1 MEGNTMKKKLFKL
14 TALACVM
21 AVGLTTAVACGGSAP
36 AKADSLVTVDINP
49 SIELTLDRNNIV
61 LSAYGAN
68 EDGQILLYE
77 ETGIVG
83 TNVEFAVDKITE
95 LAKDYG
101 YLTEDNTVVNTTVT
115 STDQNKA
122 LKIKDKI
129 DAKITAKSDKFGF
142 DIQIAGEN
150 LYSLSRKFE
159 QFLADHPDCNV
170 TINEFKLALSAA
182 ETGEVTLE
190 AAIEMDASELLEII
204 SDNHKKVKKFFN
216 DKFEDVKV
224 EAQKVYEELE
234 GSLLDAI
241 YMNYYLTHI
250 LENTDTFAYGV
261 EYYAYKSIARAL
273 NVFADQLA
281 RVEKAVQVPLNQE
294 QIATVMLALGIEDAT
309 LIQNTNGQVTINSI
323 EEYANGLFKN
333 AIDDATLD
341 QIEDNLDDALEV
353 IEDKFNAEIDLDI
366 DDIVEE
372 IQDVLEG
379 VIDAIPSVAKQFFTE
394 FEELVAEVESILADA
409 TINAYELR
417 DLGAKFEKK
426 ANEVLTKINLDLDAN
441 AKAQIKAMQD
451 AVKETLAKAKDKMNE
466 TIANAEK
473 EAKAHFDKMKEDV
486 RNRHHGK

>member
-1 MEGNTMKKKLFKL
+1 MKKKLFKL

-21 AVGLTTAVACGGSAP
+21 AVGLTTAVACGGGAP
-36 AKADSLVTVDINP
+36 AQADALVTVDINP

-101 YLTEDNTVVNTTVT
+101 YLTEENTVVNTTVT

-129 DAKITAKSDKFGF
+129 DAKITAKGEKFGF

-150 LYSLSRKFE
+150 LYSLARKFE

-190 AAIEMDASELLEII
+190 AAIEMDAGELLEII
-204 SDNHKKVKKFFN
+204 SDKHKKVEKFFN
-216 DKFEDVKV
+216 DKLEDVKV

-234 GSLLDAI
+234 GSVLDAI
-241 YMNYYLTHI
+241 YMNYYMGHI
-250 LENTDTFAYGV
+250 LENPKTFVYGV

-309 LIQNTNGQVTINSI
+309 LIQDANGQVTINSI

-379 VIDAIPSVAKQFFTE
+379 VIDAIPSIAKQFFTG
-394 FEELVAEVESILADA
+394 FEELVAEVETILADA

-417 DLGAKFEKK
+417 DLAAKFEKK
-426 ANEVLTKINLDLDAN
+426 VSEVLTKINLDLDAE

-473 EAKAHFDKMKEDV
+473 EAKDRFDQMKEHV
-486 RNRHHGK
+486 KNRHQGK